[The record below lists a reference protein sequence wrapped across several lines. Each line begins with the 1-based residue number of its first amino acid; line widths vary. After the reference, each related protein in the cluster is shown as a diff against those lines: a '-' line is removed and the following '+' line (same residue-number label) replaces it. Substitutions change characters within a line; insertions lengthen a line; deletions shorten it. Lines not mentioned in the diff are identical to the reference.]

1 MPHLINETLSE
12 DDKMALMAE
21 LNVDEDSLL
30 WEFNN

>member
-12 DDKMALMAE
+12 DDKMSLMAE